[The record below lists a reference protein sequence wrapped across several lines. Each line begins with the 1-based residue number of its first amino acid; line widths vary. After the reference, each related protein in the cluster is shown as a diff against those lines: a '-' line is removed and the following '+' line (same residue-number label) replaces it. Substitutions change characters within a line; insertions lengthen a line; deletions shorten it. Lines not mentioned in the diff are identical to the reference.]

1 MKEDRKSDSRCD
13 KAELFRKRR
22 EEYKREKRS
31 QGNKKAELNTPR
43 QGFTSFAGF
52 WYPAKKTFVFH

>member
-22 EEYKREKRS
+22 EEYKKGKEI
-31 QGNKKAELNTPR
+31 TR
-43 QGFTSFAGF
+43 QKGRTEHA
-52 WYPAKKTFVFH
+52 